1 MTKVKKNPYGIKT
14 PTSVDE
20 FRENLRKYY
29 LTIPHPTK
37 GVDYGKKRGITMGGR
52 NDYPIDCYS
61 LNVKETGGLMIKDLS
76 SFSDIYKNTETGF
89 RGDGTSPS
97 ICPLLTFNKD
107 VGDYMGEKKQWTS
120 DGYFEDES
128 NYKIWTNDENN
139 FLSDGDCKWF
149 TLDNQ
154 WLRDY
159 YMMTLGEYS
168 GYDYEESKVL
178 S

>member
-29 LTIPHPTK
+29 LTIPNPTK
-37 GVDYGKKRGITMGGR
+37 GVDYGKTRDLPMGR

-61 LNVKETGGLMIKDLS
+61 VNVKETGGLMIKDIS
-76 SFSDIYKNTETGF
+76 SFKDIYDNTETGF
-89 RGDGTSPS
+89 GGDGTSPS

-107 VGDYMGEKKQWTS
+107 VGEYLNDKNQWTS

-128 NYKIWTNDENN
+128 NYKIWTNDEDN
-139 FLSDGDCKWF
+139 FLSNGDCKWF
-149 TLDNQ
+149 KLDNQ
-154 WLRDY
+154 WLREY
-159 YMMTLGEYS
+159 YMMTLGKYS
-168 GYDYEESKVL
+168 GYVYEESKEL
-178 S
+178 T